1 MNNAASA
8 LVVLFDIDGTLVTCH
23 GAGRVAIVEAFAE
36 VTGDREALGDIAF
49 AGMTDR
55 AIVRAGLATGS
66 WSSGGADDE
75 ALIDEVLARYL
86 MHLPRALSNKAPY
99 VFSGAVA
106 LVQHVSARADTAVG
120 LGTGNIAAGA
130 KHKLLA
136 AGLWRRF
143 AFGGFGSDREDRAAL
158 LEVGAQRGAAQLS
171 RPRQETTVV
180 IVGDTPK
187 DVRAAQ
193 AIGARS
199 VAVASAHYPLETL
212 RDAGA
217 DLTVSDLAAPEAL
230 AFFE

>member
-1 MNNAASA
+1 MSHAASS

-36 VTGDREALGDIAF
+36 VTGGREALEGIAF

-66 WSSGGADDE
+66 WSRGGADDE

-86 MHLPRALSNKAPY
+86 MHLPRALSDKAPR
-99 VFSGAVA
+99 VFPGAVT
-106 LVQHVSARADTAVG
+106 LVQHVSGRPDTAVG

-136 AGLWRRF
+136 AGLWQRF

-158 LEVGAQRGAAQLS
+158 LEVGAQRGAAHLS
-171 RPRQETTVV
+171 RPRRETKVV

-193 AIGARS
+193 AIGARCL
-199 VAVASAHYPLETL
+199 AVASPHYPFEAL

-217 DLTVSDLAAPEAL
+217 DLTVSDLADPDAL
-230 AFFE
+230 AFFD